1 MSLTWAGYAAI
12 GTFVA
17 AYVLFAWKE
26 EQRTWIAAVAALVG
40 LGFSLAAI
48 GTSNING
55 SALGLGAC
63 TLFGYVPIGSPWHI
77 CDLEGFIE
85 WDTLGLLVGL
95 FLLAALLNRLKVFQY
110 LAIRLA
116 QRTEGKPLRLFLLMS
131 LLAFGLSA
139 FINSITVMI
148 VLATITVEV
157 TRALRVS
164 PVNLLLAEISCANA
178 GGAST
183 FVGDPPNVIL
193 GTYFGLGFDQF
204 IEHAA
209 PLALC
214 GLVVTLL
221 GFWLLSRRDAKQ
233 TEPARAREGPAGDEG
248 EGTISPKPLELPPL
262 PHLDRKRVGLALASF
277 AVTIGLLVVNLYIPA
292 SVGEIGLIGALLA
305 LLVAGREEWREL
317 LKSVD
322 WATLAF
328 FFFLFLLVGSLELTG
343 VVDAIASGLG
353 NAGAGS
359 ALLLASLMLWSLG
372 LLSSV
377 VDNVPLAAAAAPIIQ
392 ALHLHRSVP
401 VGSVVYATAVGTDIG
416 GNGTPIGASANVVG
430 LAVAKRAGITVSWG
444 TYIAR
449 AFPIMVGALLAAN
462 MALLLWH

>member
-1 MSLTWAGYAAI
+1 MSVTWAGYAAI
-12 GTFVA
+12 GTFIA

-26 EQRTWIAAVAALVG
+26 EHRTWIAAGAALLG

-48 GTSNING
+48 GTSGLNG
-55 SALGLGAC
+55 GSLALGAC

-77 CDLEGFIE
+77 CNLEGFIE

-116 QRTEGKPLRLFLLMS
+116 ERTEGRPLRLFLLMS
-131 LLAFGLSA
+131 LLSFALSA

-193 GTYFGLGFDQF
+193 GTYFGLGFNQF
-204 IEHAA
+204 LEYAA
-209 PLALC
+209 PLALS
-214 GLVVTLL
+214 GLAVTLL
-221 GFWLLSRRDAKQ
+221 GFWALSRRDTRKTGPTRGSEA
-233 TEPARAREGPAGDEG
+233 PAVDHG
-248 EGTISPKPLELPPL
+248 EEATDSKPLELPPL
-262 PHLDRKRVGLALASF
+262 PHLDRRRVGLALAAF
-277 AVTIGLLVVNLYIPA
+277 VVTICLLVVNLYIPA

-305 LLVAGREEWREL
+305 LLVAGRDGWKDL
-317 LKSVD
+317 LKGVD

-328 FFFLFLLVGSLELTG
+328 FFFLFLLVGSLQLTG
-343 VVDAIASGLG
+343 VVDAIASALG

-359 ALLLASLMLWSLG
+359 YLLLASVMLWSLG

-392 ALHLHRSVP
+392 SLHVHRGVP
-401 VGSVVYATAVGTDIG
+401 VGSVIYATAVGSDIG

-430 LAVAKRAGITVSWG
+430 LAVAKRAGITISWG
-444 TYIAR
+444 TYVAR

-462 MALLLWH
+462 MALVLWH